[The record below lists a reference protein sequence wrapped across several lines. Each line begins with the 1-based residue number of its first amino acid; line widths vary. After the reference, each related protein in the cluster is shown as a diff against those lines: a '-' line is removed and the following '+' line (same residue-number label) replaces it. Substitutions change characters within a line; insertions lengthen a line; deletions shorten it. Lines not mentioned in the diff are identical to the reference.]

1 MLTMPDLYL
10 DSILPYGKYKGEEV
24 EDVLED
30 NPQYLVACVEYD
42 TFNFAQEV
50 ITIMENRKLI

>member
-1 MLTMPDLYL
+1 MPDLYL